1 MRARL
6 PAYKRML
13 DESPRPSSPSGG
25 TFGPT
30 DGAPPSSSTM
40 TRAPEPKSLDL
51 IGVALASPGGGETWR
66 GGSVC
71 RCVAP
76 SPLPPLRGLLQAT
89 EEELQKLG
97 ANKSQAEGGGG
108 MMIPLLIGIVAIIA
122 YFLYSKQ

>member
-1 MRARL
+1 M
-6 PAYKRML
+6 
-13 DESPRPSSPSGG
+13 
-25 TFGPT
+25 
-30 DGAPPSSSTM
+30 
-40 TRAPEPKSLDL
+40 
-51 IGVALASPGGGETWR
+51 
-66 GGSVC
+66 C